1 MPRLPHHGVRTPR
14 RLPEGRQAGRT
25 RRSRARRLRV
35 VPRPRRRP
43 REAGRGARGHDR
55 LAHRQVRLLRDPPD
69 LRKLPRSGQRPGLRV
84 RGGEEDRGAEARD
97 EAAGR
102 DAADAGLGRDPERD
116 LGGLAGARL
125 RARRRPGLSVANVR
139 SDDDARGVR
148 TITIDR
154 ESRRNALDRATLDE
168 LEAALRD
175 AASPGV
181 RVVVLRGA
189 GTQAF
194 SAGADLKELLA
205 HETLDDRRRHF
216 DGVARVIRAMHEL
229 PAPVVARVQGFALAG
244 GCGVAVAADFTIAAE
259 SAVFGLPEIG
269 IGLLPMVVSAPI
281 LRATGSRKVVLDLV
295 LSGRR
300 VGAEEALRL
309 GLASRV
315 VPDARLDAEV
325 DELAGQLASLSPA
338 ALRLGKEAIYAM
350 AEMEYGAALRY
361 LREMIV
367 LTATTEDAREG
378 ISAFFEKREPRWTG
392 R

>member
-1 MPRLPHHGVRTPR
+1 M
-14 RLPEGRQAGRT
+14 
-25 RRSRARRLRV
+25 
-35 VPRPRRRP
+35 
-43 REAGRGARGHDR
+43 
-55 LAHRQVRLLRDPPD
+55 
-69 LRKLPRSGQRPGLRV
+69 
-84 RGGEEDRGAEARD
+84 
-97 EAAGR
+97 
-102 DAADAGLGRDPERD
+102 
-116 LGGLAGARL
+116 
-125 RARRRPGLSVANVR
+125 ANVR
-139 SDDDARGVR
+139 SDTSPRGVC

-168 LEAALRD
+168 LEAAL
-175 AASPGV
+175 AEAGSASV
-181 RVVVLRGA
+181 TRVVVLRGA

-205 HETLDDRRRHF
+205 HATLDQRRRHF
-216 DGVARVIRAMHEL
+216 DGVARVIRAMHDL
-229 PAPVVARVQGFALAG
+229 AVPVIARVQGFALAG

-300 VGAEEALRL
+300 VAADEALRL
-309 GLASRV
+309 GLVSRV
-315 VPDARLDAEV
+315 VPDATLDAET
-325 DELAGQLASLSPA
+325 DALADQLAGLSPA
-338 ALRLGKEAIYAM
+338 ALRLGKEAIYTM

-367 LTATTEDAREG
+367 LTATTEDAQEG
-378 ISAFFEKREPRWTG
+378 IRAFFEKREPQWTG